1 MDKQL
6 NKDTKIDQGKQVSSC
21 SPQSKPLANTTGGGA
36 NSPTMGGF
44 GNQPSFRSRT
54 DSVIEYTPPV
64 VGEAAGSTFYITKAG
79 HIDYVV
85 LLKVDNSYGVVYHYL
100 LNVGMKYVTLIM
112 AKILIS
118 ISSHFIN
125 ILTK

>member
-85 LLKVDNSYGVVYHYL
+85 LLKVDNSYWRCISL

-118 ISSHFIN
+118 FSSHFIN

>member
-21 SPQSKPLANTTGGGA
+21 SPQSKPSASTTGGGVS
-36 NSPTMGGF
+36 SPTMGGF

-85 LLKVDNSYGVVYHYL
+85 LLKVDNSYWRCISLFVTRLKNGIQDIG
-100 LNVGMKYVTLIM
+100 NVGMKYVTLIM
-112 AKILIS
+112 AKW
-118 ISSHFIN
+118 
-125 ILTK
+125 

>member
-6 NKDTKIDQGKQVSSC
+6 NQDTKIDQGKQVSSC

-85 LLKVDNSYGVVYHYL
+85 LLKVDNSYWRGISL
-100 LNVGMKYVTLIM
+100 LNVGMKYVTSIM

>member
-21 SPQSKPLANTTGGGA
+21 SPQSKPLASTTGGGA
-36 NSPTMGGF
+36 GSPTMGGF

-85 LLKVDNSYGVVYHYL
+85 LLKVDYSYWRVISL
-100 LNVGMKYVTLIM
+100 LNVIIKYVILIM
-112 AKILIS
+112 ANILIS
-118 ISSHFIN
+118 ISSHTFN

>member
-21 SPQSKPLANTTGGGA
+21 SPQSKPSASTTGGGVS
-36 NSPTMGGF
+36 SPTMGGF

-85 LLKVDNSYGVVYHYL
+85 LLKVDNSYWRCISL
-100 LNVGMKYVTLIM
+100 LNVGIKYVILIM
-112 AKILIS
+112 AKC
-118 ISSHFIN
+118 
-125 ILTK
+125 

>member
-6 NKDTKIDQGKQVSSC
+6 NKDTKIDQGRQVSSC
-21 SPQSKPLANTTGGGA
+21 SPQSKPSPSTTGGGA
-36 NSPTMGGF
+36 SSPTMGGF

-85 LLKVDNSYGVVYHYL
+85 LLKVDNSYWRCISL
-100 LNVGMKYVTLIM
+100 FVGNETLE
-112 AKILIS
+112 
-118 ISSHFIN
+118 
-125 ILTK
+125 

>member
-6 NKDTKIDQGKQVSSC
+6 NKDTKIDQGKQVSSF
-21 SPQSKPLANTTGGGA
+21 SPKSKPLANTTGGGA

-85 LLKVDNSYGVVYHYL
+85 LLKVDNSYWRCISL
-100 LNVGMKYVTLIM
+100 LNVGMLDVTLIM
-112 AKILIS
+112 SEILIS

>member
-1 MDKQL
+1 
-6 NKDTKIDQGKQVSSC
+6 
-21 SPQSKPLANTTGGGA
+21 
-36 NSPTMGGF
+36 MGGF

-85 LLKVDNSYGVVYHYL
+85 LLKVDNSYWRCISIF
-100 LNVGMKYVTLIM
+100 VGDVCHFNYGKMV
-112 AKILIS
+112 IS
-118 ISSHFIN
+118 ISSHIIN

>member
-6 NKDTKIDQGKQVSSC
+6 NKDTKIDQGKQISSC
-21 SPQSKPLANTTGGGA
+21 SPQSKPSASTTGGGA
-36 NSPTMGGF
+36 NSPIMGGF

-64 VGEAAGSTFYITKAG
+64 VGEAAGSTFYITKVG

-85 LLKVDNSYGVVYHYL
+85 LLKVDNSYFSL
-100 LNVGMKYVTLIM
+100 LTSFFSENY
-112 AKILIS
+112 
-118 ISSHFIN
+118 FIQ
-125 ILTK
+125 

>member
-6 NKDTKIDQGKQVSSC
+6 NNNTKIDQAKQVSSC
-21 SPQSKPLANTTGGGA
+21 SPQSKPLASTTGGGA

-85 LLKVDNSYGVVYHYL
+85 LLKVNHSYL
-100 LNVGMKYVTLIM
+100 R
-112 AKILIS
+112 
-118 ISSHFIN
+118 FI
-125 ILTK
+125 ICWQC